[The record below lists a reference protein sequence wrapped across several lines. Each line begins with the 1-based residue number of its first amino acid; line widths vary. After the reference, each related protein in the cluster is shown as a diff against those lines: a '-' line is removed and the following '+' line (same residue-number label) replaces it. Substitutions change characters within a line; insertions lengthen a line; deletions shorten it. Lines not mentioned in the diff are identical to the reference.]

1 MIRVVALTCMLSLF
15 CCAPKPVGQIK
26 GYEYSKHGCTAY
38 PLENY
43 TFYFDESGKALI
55 DVVTREGIKKT
66 FPAPAEL
73 PGQIDSL
80 VRKHKLWKLKEG
92 YRPPFQ
98 VYDGYSWNLRIRYEE
113 NSIYSG
119 GFNAW
124 PGEKLRDGIREIN
137 KLLRAVVEAAGEMDV
152 AEPSE

>member
-1 MIRVVALTCMLSLF
+1 MLSLF

-43 TFYFDESGKALI
+43 TLYFDESGNPLI
-55 DVVTREGIKKT
+55 EVVTREGEKKT

-80 VRKHKLWKLKEG
+80 AKKHKLWRLKEH

-98 VYDGYSWNLRIRYEE
+98 VYDGYSWSMRIRYED
-113 NSIYSG
+113 NNISSS

-124 PGEKLRDGIREIN
+124 PGDKLRNGIREIN
-137 KLLRAVVEAAGEMDV
+137 LLLRSVVEAAGETDV
-152 AEPSE
+152 ADPSE